1 MINFAIDDL
10 SAILS
15 NKQYLSNYNINHIDT
30 HGVDDSSKYGPT
42 IFCSANFVDYTT
54 PTNFTIRLRDKC
66 PGISNIVII
75 DVDIPLVIYN
85 DKNRN
90 SWDTILNDNTRKLVV
105 SQLNKRKDL
114 HSHIRLVNG
123 HPVSVSSMFYDL
135 TDYEA
140 SGKSVLERNILN
152 GLCHLILDPELN
164 ILDSLLNLCIEGS
177 TSEKMYILKTG

>member
-1 MINFAIDDL
+1 MISFAIDDL
-10 SAILS
+10 GAILS
-15 NKQYLSNYNINHIDT
+15 NKQHLSNYNINHIDT
-30 HGVDDSSKYGPT
+30 HGVDDSSDHGP
-42 IFCSANFVDYTT
+42 IISCSADFVASNT

-90 SWDTILNDNTRKLVV
+90 IWDTVLNDDTRKLVV

-114 HSHIRLVNG
+114 HSHTRLVNG

-135 TDYEA
+135 TDYEI

-152 GLCHLILDPELN
+152 DLCHLILDPELN
-164 ILDSLLNLCIEGS
+164 ILDILLNLCIEGS
-177 TSEKMYILKTG
+177 TSEKMYVLKAG